1 MNYQDKEV
9 LMGADFVVVFFLKS
23 LYFDIKTA

>member
-9 LMGADFVVVFFLKS
+9 LMGADFVVFFFKS